1 MKHNKRGHCFWRG
14 MLLFGNAVVYE
25 TIIQKYF
32 DDRFQNETGGSDL
45 HFSLGLDLSFVCE
58 TRGQTYI
65 LV

>member
-1 MKHNKRGHCFWRG
+1 MKHNKHGHCFWRG

-32 DDRFQNETGGSDL
+32 DDRFQNET
-45 HFSLGLDLSFVCE
+45 
-58 TRGQTYI
+58 RGQTYI